1 MTRSELV
8 RALAAS
14 RGLPV
19 KAAEE
24 VVDEV
29 IGTFEQALIEGG
41 SVELRGFGSFE
52 VRNSAGYFTRNPQ
65 TGDPVEV
72 PARRVPVFK
81 PGRALREAVA
91 ASGPQPSSESET

>member
-19 KAAEE
+19 KAADE
-24 VVDEV
+24 VVDV
-29 IGTFEQALIEGG
+29 IFGTFEEALIEGG
-41 SVELRGFGSFE
+41 SVELRGFGSFK
-52 VRNSAGYFTRNPQ
+52 VRESAGYTTRNPA
-65 TGDPVEV
+65 TGEPIDV
-72 PARRVPVFK
+72 PTRQVPVFK

-91 ASGPQPSSESET
+91 LAGELELQDSE

>member
-24 VVDEV
+24 VVDV
-29 IGTFEQALIEGG
+29 IIGTFEEALIEGG
-41 SVELRGFGSFE
+41 SVELRGFGSFK
-52 VRNSAGYFTRNPQ
+52 VRDSAGYRTRNPQ
-65 TGDPVEV
+65 TGEPVDV
-72 PARRVPVFK
+72 PDRRVPVFK
-81 PGRALREAVA
+81 PARALREAVA
-91 ASGPQPSSESET
+91 ASAKVDPPESES

>member
-24 VVDEV
+24 VVDV
-29 IGTFEQALIEGG
+29 IIGTFEEALIEGG
-41 SVELRGFGSFE
+41 SVELRGFGSFK
-52 VRNSAGYFTRNPQ
+52 VRQASGYRTRNPQ
-65 TGDPVEV
+65 TGEPVEV
-72 PARRVPVFK
+72 PPRRLPVFK
-81 PGRALREAVA
+81 PARALREAVA
-91 ASGPQPSSESET
+91 VGGEESDG